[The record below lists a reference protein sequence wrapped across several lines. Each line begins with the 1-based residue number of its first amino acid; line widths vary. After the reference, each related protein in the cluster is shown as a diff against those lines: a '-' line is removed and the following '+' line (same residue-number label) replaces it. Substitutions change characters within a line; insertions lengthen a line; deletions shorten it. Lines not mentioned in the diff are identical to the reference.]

1 MRHFGLIGY
10 PLGHSFSQ
18 RYFSEKFEKEG
29 IRDCSYHLFPITSI
43 DGFPELWD
51 KYPDLVGLNVTIPYK
66 EQVMM
71 FLDHCSMVVAESG
84 ACNCVKRT
92 EAGLTG
98 YNTDVVGFERTLD
111 PGLKPWHERALILGK
126 GGAAKAVAYVL
137 RRKGIDYRFVSRYPG
152 GDDTLSYARLDEE
165 LLVKHPLIINTTP
178 LGMSPQI
185 DSMPDIPYEF
195 VGARHYLFDLVYNP
209 ATTAFLREG
218 ADRGAHICNGADM
231 LSIQAEESWRIWN
244 DPEL

>member
-18 RYFSEKFEKEG
+18 RYFSEKFEREG
-29 IRDCSYHLFPITSI
+29 ISDSIYHLFPITSI
-43 DGFPELWD
+43 DGFSLLWEQYPE
-51 KYPDLVGLNVTIPYK
+51 LVGLNVTIPYK

-111 PGLKPWHERALILGK
+111 PGLKHWHERALILGK
-126 GGAAKAVAYVL
+126 GGAARAVAYVL

-152 GDDTLSYARLDEE
+152 GDDTLSYVRLDKEI
-165 LLVKHPLIINTTP
+165 LSDHHLIINTTP

-185 DSMPDIPYEF
+185 DSKPDIPYHLL
-195 VGARHYLFDLVYNP
+195 GAKHYLFDLVYNP
-209 ATTAFLREG
+209 STTAFLYEG
-218 ADRGAHICNGADM
+218 QQRGAFVCNGADM
-231 LSIQAEESWRIWN
+231 LAIQAEESWRIWN
-244 DPEL
+244 DPAL

>member
-18 RYFSEKFEKEG
+18 RYFSEKFEREG
-29 IRDCSYHLFPITSI
+29 ISDSIYHLFPITSI
-43 DGFPELWD
+43 DGFSLLWEQYPE
-51 KYPDLVGLNVTIPYK
+51 LVGLNVTIPYK

-126 GGAAKAVAYVL
+126 GGAARAVAYVL

-152 GDDTLSYARLDEE
+152 GDDTMSYVRLDKEI
-165 LLVKHPLIINTTP
+165 LSDHHLIINTTP

-185 DSMPDIPYEF
+185 DSKPDIPYHLL
-195 VGARHYLFDLVYNP
+195 GAKHYLFDLVYNP
-209 ATTAFLREG
+209 STTAFLYEG
-218 ADRGAHICNGADM
+218 QQRGAFVCNGADM
-231 LSIQAEESWRIWN
+231 LAIQAEESWRIWN
-244 DPEL
+244 DPAL

>member
-18 RYFSEKFEKEG
+18 RYFTEKFEQEG
-29 IRDCSYHLFPITSI
+29 IIDCAYHLFPITSI
-43 DGFPELWD
+43 DAFPGLWD
-51 KYPDLVGLNVTIPYK
+51 QYPGLVGMNVTIPYK

-111 PGLKPWHERALILGK
+111 PGLKSWHKRALILGK
-126 GGAAKAVAYVL
+126 GGAAKAVAFVL
-137 RRKGIDYRFVSRYPG
+137 RRKGIDFRFVSRYPG
-152 GDDTLSYARLDEE
+152 GDDTISYARIDDEMISD
-165 LLVKHPLIINTTP
+165 HHLIINTTP
-178 LGMSPQI
+178 LGMSPQV
-185 DSMPDIPYEF
+185 DSSPDIPYHLL
-195 VGARHYLFDLVYNP
+195 GPKHYLFDLVYNP
-209 ATTAFLREG
+209 AMTIFLKQG
-218 ADRGAHICNGADM
+218 ADRGAQVCNGADM
-231 LSIQAEESWRIWN
+231 LAIQAEESWRIWN
-244 DPEL
+244 DPDL

>member
-18 RYFSEKFEKEG
+18 RYFSAKFEREG
-29 IRDCSYHLFPITSI
+29 IRDCTYHLFPIPSI
-43 DGFPELWD
+43 DGFSGLWET
-51 KYPDLVGLNVTIPYK
+51 YPDLVGINVTIPYK

-92 EAGLTG
+92 SAGLTG
-98 YNTDVVGFERTLD
+98 YNTDVVGFERTLE
-111 PGLKPWHERALILGK
+111 PGLQPWHERALILGT

-137 RRKGIDYRFVSRYPG
+137 RRKGIGYRFVSRYPG
-152 GDDTLSYARLDEE
+152 GEDTLSYEMVDGGILSD
-165 LLVKHPLIINTTP
+165 HHLIINTTP
-178 LGMSPQI
+178 LGMSPQV
-185 DSMPDIPYEF
+185 DAMPDLPYHLL
-195 VGARHYLFDLVYNP
+195 GTRHYLFDLVYNP
-209 ATTAFLREG
+209 SETAFLREG
-218 ADRGAHICNGADM
+218 VARGARVCNGADM
-231 LSIQAEESWRIWN
+231 LVIQAEESWRIWN